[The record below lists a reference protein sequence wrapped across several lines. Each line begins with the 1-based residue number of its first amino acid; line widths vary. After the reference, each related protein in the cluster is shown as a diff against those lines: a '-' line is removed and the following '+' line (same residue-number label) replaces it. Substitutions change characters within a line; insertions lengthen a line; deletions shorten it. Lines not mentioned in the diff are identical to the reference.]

1 MHSYTIYI
9 YICTYIYIH
18 IQMQIYSHQLP
29 MLHTSTHQEI
39 WIQTLARFYLHQ
51 NLVTSQP
58 QVVLISRLK
67 KNVENP
73 VIPPLMLL
81 NPLKLKPWFQ
91 TGLTMFHGSI
101 AISRCSRSSSRCSLP
116 RSRQRSNSWMSS
128 ISSDIWGFPKM
139 LGVPPN
145 HPKFNHLSEY

>member
-1 MHSYTIYI
+1 MIYTYVHHI
-9 YICTYIYIH
+9 ICIHIPYIH

-58 QVVLISRLK
+58 QVVLISGLK

-81 NPLKLKPWFQ
+81 NPLKNKPWFQ
-91 TGLTMFHGSI
+91 TGFTMFHVSWFNRHFQVFPVRLEVLL
-101 AISRCSRSSSRCSLP
+101 ASLTP
-116 RSRQRSNSWMSS
+116 ALQLLDVIDFFRY
-128 ISSDIWGFPKM
+128 
-139 LGVPPN
+139 LGV
-145 HPKFNHLSEY
+145 S